1 MTELTVTADDFADA
15 LRNAAVGQ
23 VFLPG
28 EPGYD
33 AARTPWN
40 LAVQQLPAAVVVPT
54 NATEVANAVR
64 VAAAAGLPVIPQS
77 TGHGAGPLAG
87 RTQGAVLLRLSDFT
101 GVSVDA
107 EAGVVRV
114 LGATLWQDV
123 VEAAAAHGLAVLHG
137 SSPDVAAAGY
147 LLGGGLSWYARRH
160 GLACNHLVAAE
171 VVLADGSFV
180 RADAEHHSDLFW
192 AIRGGGGSFGV
203 VVALELQALPMA
215 DVFAGLM
222 LWDGSRGRGG
232 HPGLGR
238 LDPRAA
244 RRGDHGVAAA
254 QLPAAARTARLPAR
268 TPAGGDRR
276 CRADRRSAGR

>member
-1 MTELTVTADDFADA
+1 MTELTVTADDFAQA
-15 LRNAAVGQ
+15 LRSAGVGQ

-40 LAVQQLPAAVVVPT
+40 LAVEQLPAAVVVPT
-54 NATEVANAVR
+54 TATEVANAVR
-64 VAAAAGLPVIPQS
+64 VSAAAGLRVVAKS

-87 RTQGAVLLRLSDFT
+87 RTQGTVLLRLSDFT

-107 EAGVVRV
+107 EHGIVRV

-123 VEAAAAHGLAVLHG
+123 VDAAAAHGLAVLHG

-171 VVLADGSFV
+171 VVLADGSIV
-180 RADAEHHSDLFW
+180 RTDADHHPDLFW

-203 VVALELQALPMA
+203 VVALELKALPMS
-215 DVFAGLM
+215 DVFAGMM
-222 LWDGSRGRGG
+222 LWDGARAVEITQAWAEWT
-232 HPGLGR
+232 HGL
-238 LDPRAA
+238 P
-244 RRGDHGVAAA
+244 
-254 QLPAAARTARLPAR
+254 
-268 TPAGGDRR
+268 
-276 CRADRRSAGR
+276 